1 MNNYKTKFK
10 KGDRV
15 RCIDAGAGNHIT
27 TGKEYLVT
35 KSEYDGGN
43 ECLYINVPAD
53 DVGEAIVFSWRFEL
67 VTLTPF
73 QRSVQDYICAE
84 LG

>member
-1 MNNYKTKFK
+1 MNNYKMKFK

-15 RCIDAGAGNHIT
+15 RCIDAGARNNIT

-35 KSEYDGGN
+35 KDEHALGN
-43 ECLYINVPAD
+43 KCVYVHVPAD
-53 DVGEAIVFSWRFEL
+53 DGGDAVVFSWRFEL

-73 QRSVQDYICAE
+73 QRSVQDYIRAE